1 MKNLSLVLLLIAA
14 TAHPALVHGDL
25 STIVVNLHE
34 ATPTLESVTLE
45 IQSVDRK
52 KSWFLELD
60 RTPYDDGFV
69 PRTFVAELPFSGKVK
84 FVWWVNSYFDKSL
97 APRKGIVDKRTYL
110 LKEGAWTE
118 LPNVVA
124 ESNGKLDPDFM
135 GHTLSTYHLVGYKR
149 STEETM
155 AHLFTYPDRYVA
167 RSLDEGD
174 VVARVP
180 ARDGLSNF
188 TPCLLS
194 FAPGTYGMV
203 HPDSS
208 FSDDPEWLITDEQ
221 EFEAGF
227 FYDAYFEDGV
237 LLGAYP
243 VEWVEPQDTRDE

>member
-14 TAHPALVHGDL
+14 IAHPALVNGDQ

-69 PRTFVAELPFSGKVK
+69 PRTF
-84 FVWWVNSYFDKSL
+84 
-97 APRKGIVDKRTYL
+97 
-110 LKEGAWTE
+110 
-118 LPNVVA
+118 VA

-194 FAPGTYGMV
+194 FPPGTYGIV

-208 FSDDPEWLITDEQ
+208 FSDDPEWLITDDQ
-221 EFEAGF
+221 EFEAGY

-237 LLGAYP
+237 LLGAYE
-243 VEWVEPQDTRDE
+243 VEWVEPQDTREE